1 MNGDRVVDLNDGSE
15 EELSDLPMVGKQRAR
30 DLIAIDLFLIG
41 RQWRKCVIFQ
51 GDDRRSEKRNPQLG
65 SKR

>member
-1 MNGDRVVDLNDGSE
+1 MDGDRVVDLNDGSE

-41 RQWRKCVIFQ
+41 R
-51 GDDRRSEKRNPQLG
+51 
-65 SKR
+65 

>member
-1 MNGDRVVDLNDGSE
+1 MDGDRVVDLNDGSE

-41 RQWRKCVIFQ
+41 RQWRKCLIFQ
-51 GDDRRSEKRNPQLG
+51 GMIDDPKSEIRNLG